1 MLNSDHDDSDCA
13 MLAASAMEAY
23 PQEGAKQKSPSS
35 IKSSPRE
42 NFRKQPN
49 GRARKERQPTW
60 SGPEVLALIAAKEEE
75 YEAQKVT
82 GD

>member
-23 PQEGAKQKSPSS
+23 PQEGAKQKS
-35 IKSSPRE
+35 RE